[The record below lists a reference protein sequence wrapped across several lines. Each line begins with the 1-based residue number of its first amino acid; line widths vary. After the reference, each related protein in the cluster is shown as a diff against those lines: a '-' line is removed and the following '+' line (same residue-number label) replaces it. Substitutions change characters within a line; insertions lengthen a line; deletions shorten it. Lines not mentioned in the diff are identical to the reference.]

1 MNFPKDLMYSK
12 DHEWLKS
19 ASDGTALIGITD
31 FAQNQLGD
39 LVFVNLP
46 QVGDALTMDEPLGD
60 VESVKAVSDVLS
72 PVSAVVKAINEELL
86 DNPAKI
92 NQAPYE
98 AWFVKVES
106 IKEHTNLMDAQ
117 AYEKHCAEQE
127 K

>member
-72 PVSAVVKAINEELL
+72 PVSAVVKAVNEELL